1 MQTVKN
7 GFRIIDGRYW
17 KLNLRSKHFEAF
29 SKGCSYEF
37 SQRRHKWLFVSVF
50 AFPRFPC
57 GCWLALA
64 RCRPGDATL
73 SYLRVTDQI
82 CPLTPHFL
90 TGGHHCVMASL
101 SSLSSHHVLE
111 ALGLSPPLSSL
122 LSSQLT
128 RHSSLSLLSLV
139 SLGADYQLMARSSV

>member
-1 MQTVKN
+1 MFE
-7 GFRIIDGRYW
+7 GLF
-17 KLNLRSKHFEAF
+17 LRVFTKEDTSAF
-29 SKGCSYEF
+29 
-37 SQRRHKWLFVSVF
+37 LFLF

-64 RCRPGDATL
+64 RCRRGDATL

-90 TGGHHCVMASL
+90 TGHHCVMASL
-101 SSLSSHHVLE
+101 FITIISHHVLE
-111 ALGLSPPLSSL
+111 ALGLSPLLSSL